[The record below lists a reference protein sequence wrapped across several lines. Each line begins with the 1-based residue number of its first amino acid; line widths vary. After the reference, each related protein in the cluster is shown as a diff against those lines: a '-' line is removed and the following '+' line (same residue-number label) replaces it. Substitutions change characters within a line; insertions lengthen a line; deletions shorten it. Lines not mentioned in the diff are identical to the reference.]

1 MSEASQPMKVV
12 FADDEPLSRATMRK
26 LLARDP
32 NIKVVAECANGVE
45 VVDAVRSE
53 RPDILILDIQMPGLT
68 GFEVV
73 EELEDEGPPVI
84 VFATAYDQYALH
96 AFEVHAV
103 DYLLKPF
110 DDERFEKA
118 MERAKLRAERESRAV
133 VGEQLSGLLETLNKD
148 RTEQPSS
155 EPALTRLTIHR
166 EGRVDVVNTE
176 DLVWIESADQ
186 YVMLHTAQGEFLMR
200 EAMSNLERRLDPQRF
215 LRIHRS
221 AIVALDQ
228 VRSLER
234 LGSGVGRVQLLSG
247 LWLPVARSRM
257 ASLKTRLG

>member
-1 MSEASQPMKVV
+1 VRDAIQPMKVV

-32 NIKVVAECANGVE
+32 EVEVVAECANGIEAVG
-45 VVDAVRSE
+45 AVRSE
-53 RPDILILDIQMPGLT
+53 RPDILILDIQMPGMT

-84 VFATAYDQYALH
+84 VFATAYDQYALD

-110 DDERFEKA
+110 DDERFQKA
-118 MERAKLRAERESRAV
+118 LERAKLRAERESRSA
-133 VGEQLSGLLETLNKD
+133 VGEQLSGLLETLNEG
-148 RTEQPSS
+148 RSAAGSS
-155 EPALTRLTIHR
+155 NPALTRLTIHR

-186 YVMLHTAQGEFLMR
+186 YVMLHTADGEFLMR
-200 EAMSNLERRLDPQRF
+200 EAMSKLEQSLDAERF

-228 VRSLER
+228 VRTLER
-234 LGSGVGRVQLLSG
+234 LGSGVGRVQLVDG
-247 LWLPVARSRM
+247 QWLPVARSRM
-257 ASLKTRLG
+257 AALKGRLG

>member
-1 MSEASQPMKVV
+1 MSESGRTMRVV

-32 NIKVVAECANGVE
+32 GVEVVAECANGVE
-45 VVDAVRSE
+45 AVRAVRSE

-73 EELEDEGPPVI
+73 EELEDEDPPVI
-84 VFATAYDQYALH
+84 VFATAYDQYALD

-110 DDERFEKA
+110 DDERFQKA
-118 MERAKLRAERESRAV
+118 IERAKLRAERDSRAV
-133 VGEQLSGLLETLNKD
+133 VGEQLSGLLETLNEGRSAD
-148 RTEQPSS
+148 GAD
-155 EPALTRLTIHR
+155 EPVLTRLTIHR
-166 EGRVDVVNTE
+166 EGRVDVVETD
-176 DLVWIESADQ
+176 DLIWIESADQ
-186 YVMLHTAQGEFLMR
+186 YVMLHTAEGEFLMR
-200 EAMSNLERRLDPQRF
+200 EAMSKLERSLDPQRF
-215 LRIHRS
+215 LRVHRS

-234 LGSGVGRVQLLSG
+234 LSSGVGRIHLKDG
-247 LWLPVARSRM
+247 LTLPVARSRM
-257 ASLKTRLG
+257 ATLKARLG